1 MDSFPVRRAAPE
13 PWLLSSLADLTGAP
27 TPRADMPVRGV
38 APLADAGPDDLG
50 FLADRGYVADLASS
64 RAGALLVA
72 ENLDPLIASDPRPR
86 LVVHDGH
93 AALATILEALFPGGD
108 LTPEIHSTAVL
119 GRGVRLGRGAR
130 IGPYAV
136 VESGA
141 EIGDGAA
148 IGAHVVVGAGARVGA
163 GSILHPHAVVYPGTE
178 LGARVILHS
187 GCAVGVDGFG
197 YAAKDGR
204 PAKVPQVGR
213 CVIEDDVEVGAN
225 TTIDRGSI
233 GATRVGRGAKLD
245 NLVQIAH
252 NVTVGPA
259 ALLAAQVGVAGSSR
273 IGAGV
278 RAGGQ
283 AGIAGHLTV
292 GDGAQ
297 LAAQA
302 GVVGDIPPGE
312 TVMGF
317 PARPRTEFL
326 RATAAASKVPDL
338 AKRVAALERARRDE

>member
-1 MDSFPVRRAAPE
+1 
-13 PWLLSSLADLTGAP
+13 
-27 TPRADMPVRGV
+27 
-38 APLADAGPDDLG
+38 
-50 FLADRGYVADLASS
+50 
-64 RAGALLVA
+64 
-72 ENLDPLIASDPRPR
+72 
-86 LVVHDGH
+86 
-93 AALATILEALFPGGD
+93 
-108 LTPEIHSTAVL
+108 
-119 GRGVRLGRGAR
+119 VRLGRGVR

-136 VESGA
+136 IESGA
-141 EIGDGAA
+141 EIGDGAS

-163 GSILHPHAVVYPGTE
+163 GSTHYPHDVLYPGTE

-187 GCAVGVDGFG
+187 GSAVGVDGFG
-197 YAAKDGR
+197 YAPKDGR

-233 GATRVGRGAKLD
+233 GTTRVGRGAKLD

-273 IGAGV
+273 VGAGV
-278 RAGGQ
+278 LAGGQ

-302 GVVGDIPPGE
+302 GVVTDIPPGQI
-312 TVMGF
+312 VMGF

-326 RATAAASKVPDL
+326 RATAGASKVSEL
-338 AKRVAALERARRDE
+338 AKRVAALERSRGEG